1 MNHEMMQGMP
11 THMVWMWGMFF
22 VVIVL
27 LVVVISFLFKR
38 AHPKSL
44 LVGDLARSAP
54 AGFGDRLG
62 RADPHASVPQDLKTH
77 DTIFIL
83 PDISHYTRFMT
94 GNEFSFA
101 HAQHIVFSLINAM
114 IARATKTLEL
124 SKLEGDAAL
133 FFVDAGKCSPKEL
146 GETVTGIFQ
155 AFFTEQARLL
165 ESNLCPCR
173 ACRGIAD
180 LDLKIFVHRGEAAR
194 FEFKGSIDHFGT
206 DVIILHRMMKN
217 NVAGDRYVM
226 VTDAAEGSIS
236 LPFNHKGYVMEEE
249 IEHLGMVR
257 AHVFTVDDATK
268 SALVEKASVA
278 KVSAAADMLNK
289 IRANVVGIAA
299 ALKQTMSGRSGTADT
314 R

>member
-1 MNHEMMQGMP
+1 MQMDQHMMQGMSY
-11 THMVWMWGMFF
+11 HMMWMWGLFAA
-22 VVIVL
+22 VVL
-27 LVVVISFLFKR
+27 LLLLLISFFFRR
-38 AHPKSL
+38 ANRQSL
-44 LVGDLARSAP
+44 LIGDLARAAP
-54 AGFGDRLG
+54 VGFGGRLTKSDRQ
-62 RADPHASVPQDLKTH
+62 AAEHQDVKTH

-114 IARATKTLEL
+114 IDRATQVVEL

-133 FFVDAGKCSPKEL
+133 FYVDADRCTPEQI

-155 AFFTEQARLL
+155 AFFTEQERLL

-173 ACRGIAD
+173 ACKGIAD

-217 NVAGDRYVM
+217 NVSGDRYVM
-226 VTDAAEGSIS
+226 VTEAAKGSIS
-236 LPFNHKGYVMEEE
+236 LPALNKGYEVEEE
-249 IEHLGMVR
+249 IEHLGVVK
-257 AHVFTVDDATK
+257 AHVFTVDDASK
-268 SALVEKASVA
+268 AALIEQPDAGSPSAIVETV
-278 KVSAAADMLNK
+278 NK
-289 IRANVVGIAA
+289 IRANLAGLAA
-299 ALKQTMSGRSGTADT
+299 AFR
-314 R
+314 RF

>member
-1 MNHEMMQGMP
+1 MM
-11 THMVWMWGMFF
+11 WMWGMF
-22 VVIVL
+22 L
-27 LVVVISFLFKR
+27 LLILALGLLISFFFRR
-38 AHPKSL
+38 ANRKSL
-44 LVGDLARSAP
+44 LIGELARSAP
-54 AGFGDRLG
+54 AGFGERISV
-62 RADPHASVPQDLKTH
+62 ADPRAAVPQDLKTH

-114 IARATKTLEL
+114 IARATKTVEL

-133 FFVDAGKCSPKEL
+133 FFVDAGKCSPQEL

-155 AFFTEQARLL
+155 AFFIEQERLL
-165 ESNLCPCR
+165 DSNLCPCR

-226 VTDAAEGSIS
+226 VTEAAKGSIS
-236 LPFNHKGYVMEEE
+236 LQMLNESYEVAEE
-249 IEHLGMVR
+249 IEHLGEVK
-257 AHVFTVDDATK
+257 AHVFDLDEETK
-268 SALVEKASVA
+268 SALIAEASLERASVA
-278 KVSAAADMLNK
+278 EDTFNK
-289 IRANVVGIAA
+289 IRANVGGVVA
-299 ALKQTMSGRSGTADT
+299 ALKGLLTRRSRGAELQ
-314 R
+314 